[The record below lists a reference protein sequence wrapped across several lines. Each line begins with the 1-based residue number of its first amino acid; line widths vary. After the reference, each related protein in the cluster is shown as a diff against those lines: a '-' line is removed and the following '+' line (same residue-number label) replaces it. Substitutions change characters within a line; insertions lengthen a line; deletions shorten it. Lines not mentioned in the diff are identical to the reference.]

1 MLESQSK
8 TVNLSQL
15 PEEQAPLLLQPK
27 GNPFIEV
34 EQDLQL
40 IVYIYFELRITPFVC

>member
-15 PEEQAPLLLQPK
+15 PDEQAPLFLQPK
-27 GNPFIEV
+27 GSPFIEV

-40 IVYIYFELRITPFVC
+40 IICLYF